1 MFSAPPHPGFPEK
14 PRLRE
19 DILDKKPWSDHGYF
33 MDVSV
38 TEFKAKCV
46 GIIGKVQRERCH
58 VVIRR
63 HGQPAAELVPVE
75 RGAGNP
81 RLFGRAART
90 TELLGDLFST
100 GEGWNAEA

>member
-1 MFSAPPHPGFPEK
+1 
-14 PRLRE
+14 
-19 DILDKKPWSDHGYF
+19 

-63 HGQPAAELVPVE
+63 HGQPAAELVPIQ
-75 RGAGNP
+75 RGTGSKP
-81 RLFGRAART
+81 IFGRAGQT
-90 TELLGDLFST
+90 TRVKGDLIST
-100 GEGWNAEA
+100 GEEWDATAG

>member
-1 MFSAPPHPGFPEK
+1 
-14 PRLRE
+14 
-19 DILDKKPWSDHGYF
+19 

-75 RGAGNP
+75 RGTGEDP
-81 RLFGRAART
+81 LFGRAIGST
-90 TELLGDLFST
+90 VIEGDLLST
-100 GEGWNAEA
+100 GEDWDAAT

>member
-1 MFSAPPHPGFPEK
+1 
-14 PRLRE
+14 
-19 DILDKKPWSDHGYF
+19 

-58 VVIRR
+58 VLIRR

-75 RGAGNP
+75 RGTGSRP
-81 RLFGRAART
+81 LFGRAAET
-90 TELLGDLFST
+90 TRVNGDIDSA
-100 GEGWNAEA
+100 GESWHAEA

>member
-1 MFSAPPHPGFPEK
+1 
-14 PRLRE
+14 
-19 DILDKKPWSDHGYF
+19 

-63 HGQPAAELVPVE
+63 HGQPAAELIPPG
-75 RGAGNP
+75 RGAGDKP
-81 RLFGRAART
+81 VFGRAKQT
-90 TELLGDLFST
+90 TRILGELEST
-100 GEGWNAEA
+100 GEKWDATD